1 MIRTIVSV
9 LAGLVLVFPA
19 RAADDGVTLKNAKY
33 DELKKFIAAQ
43 KGKVVVLDVWA
54 TY

>member
-1 MIRTIVSV
+1 MTRTVASV
-9 LAGLVLVFPA
+9 LAGLALVLPA
-19 RAADDGVTLKNAKY
+19 RAAEVSLKKVKH
-33 DELKKFIAAQ
+33 DELTKFIKAQ

>member
-1 MIRTIVSV
+1 MTRTVASV
-9 LAGLVLVFPA
+9 LAGLALVLPA
-19 RAADDGVTLKNAKY
+19 RAADQVSLKKVKY
-33 DELKKFIAAQ
+33 DELTKFIKAQ